1 MSIRPNSE
9 TKRHADRIAETVRP
23 SYDGLVKNNPTDQR
37 FATRNAV
44 DAVLADSEVTNAFRD
59 KGYIQFVTYQGII
72 ARQVLETLKFDPN
85 LIGVMAIGDVE
96 LPEFMTEAVQ
106 AIFQKTSEN
115 LEEYRSAIGT
125 GYDLDGNGPLD
136 AREKMIE
143 YFNRFY
149 GFSDS
154 TIPDLREKFTR
165 NSTITGGGMQAM
177 QMVIGAISSGV
188 REKNRTQTLYTK
200 SRFNHADATFAMG
213 LEIAKEALKDEKP
226 EMNPCNTE
234 QKNLLHLT
242 PAEINAFYETRENER
257 TQDIWYLIPAGNPSG
272 TADYP
277 ENLLATCQ
285 RVLHHNP
292 NAIILMDTTYVRTM
306 STERAKKQMHGILN
320 DKAVLDRIVFVE
332 SFSKTHGFCGLRAGT
347 YFCYND
353 DLYDQILSYDAR
365 ISQGHGIDKA
375 AFVKA
380 VCDTTLERE
389 AAFEKLRKFWGEER
403 YGLYQYLI
411 KSDKFNNLFH
421 SDQSH
426 LLSEQLEDTTTI
438 YLTLRLKDETV
449 TAADVVSET
458 GAWGVISKDI
468 ASGRYIRFSVGVL
481 TKETYAQYT
490 PEDSAPDPAS

>member
-1 MSIRPNSE
+1 MSIKPGPE
-9 TKRHADRIAETVRP
+9 TQRHAERIAETIKP
-23 SYDGLVKNNPTDQR
+23 SCSTLEKTNPEDQR
-37 FATRNAV
+37 AAIRNAV
-44 DAVLADSEVTNAFRD
+44 NAVLADPEIREAFGE

-72 ARQVLETLKFDPN
+72 ARQVLEALEFDPD

-96 LPEFMTEAVQ
+96 LPEFMTGAVQ
-106 AIFQKTSEN
+106 EIFSKTSEN
-115 LEEYRSAIGT
+115 LEEYRSTIGT

-136 AREKMIE
+136 ARKKMIE
-143 YFNRFY
+143 YFDSFY

-154 TIPDLREKFTR
+154 TIPDLIEKFTR

-188 REKNRTQTLYTK
+188 REENRKKTPPVKL
-200 SRFNHADATFAMG
+200 RFNHADATFAMG
-213 LEIAKEALKDEKP
+213 LEIAKESLKDEKP

-242 PAEINAFYETRENER
+242 PAEIDAFYKARGNENA
-257 TQDIWYLIPAGNPSG
+257 QDIWYLIPAGNPSG

-320 DKAVLDRIVFVE
+320 KRAVLDRIVFVE

-375 AFVKA
+375 AFVKT
-380 VCDTTLERE
+380 VCDTNPERE
-389 AAFEKLRKFWGEER
+389 GAFEKLRKFWGEER

-411 KSDKFNNLFH
+411 KSGKFSNLFH

-438 YLTLRLKDETV
+438 YLTLRLKDDV

-458 GAWGVISKDI
+458 GAWGVISKNI

-481 TKETYAQYT
+481 TKETYKQYIST
-490 PEDSAPDPAS
+490 ESAA